1 MEKTELTELEILV
14 LNSLKDQDE
23 YDDLP
28 TSSVGNLTESTGICT
43 KSIRGVLSS
52 LIKKDLVT
60 STTYPNGKIA
70 FQYLYKQ
77 IPCRGAT
84 AKRALLTKNGGTA
97 VPNANVM
104 KELIKTMKETMGRLY
119 CLKTG
124 WDYDNLTLIQSSL
137 INAYCTQLFINNGDE
152 EKALQ
157 ILQDQVSTFTFKF
170 TENA

>member
-1 MEKTELTELEILV
+1 
-14 LNSLKDQDE
+14 
-23 YDDLP
+23 
-28 TSSVGNLTESTGICT
+28 
-43 KSIRGVLSS
+43 
-52 LIKKDLVT
+52 
-60 STTYPNGKIA
+60 
-70 FQYLYKQ
+70 
-77 IPCRGAT
+77 
-84 AKRALLTKNGGTA
+84 
-97 VPNANVM
+97 M

-170 TENA
+170 SENA

>member
-1 MEKTELTELEILV
+1 
-14 LNSLKDQDE
+14 
-23 YDDLP
+23 
-28 TSSVGNLTESTGICT
+28 
-43 KSIRGVLSS
+43 
-52 LIKKDLVT
+52 
-60 STTYPNGKIA
+60 
-70 FQYLYKQ
+70 
-77 IPCRGAT
+77 
-84 AKRALLTKNGGTA
+84 
-97 VPNANVM
+97 M

>member
-1 MEKTELTELEILV
+1 
-14 LNSLKDQDE
+14 
-23 YDDLP
+23 
-28 TSSVGNLTESTGICT
+28 
-43 KSIRGVLSS
+43 
-52 LIKKDLVT
+52 
-60 STTYPNGKIA
+60 
-70 FQYLYKQ
+70 
-77 IPCRGAT
+77 
-84 AKRALLTKNGGTA
+84 
-97 VPNANVM
+97 M

-157 ILQDQVSTFTFKF
+157 ILQDQVNSFTFKF

>member
-1 MEKTELTELEILV
+1 
-14 LNSLKDQDE
+14 
-23 YDDLP
+23 
-28 TSSVGNLTESTGICT
+28 
-43 KSIRGVLSS
+43 
-52 LIKKDLVT
+52 
-60 STTYPNGKIA
+60 
-70 FQYLYKQ
+70 
-77 IPCRGAT
+77 
-84 AKRALLTKNGGTA
+84 
-97 VPNANVM
+97 M

-170 TENA
+170 TDNA

>member
-1 MEKTELTELEILV
+1 
-14 LNSLKDQDE
+14 
-23 YDDLP
+23 
-28 TSSVGNLTESTGICT
+28 
-43 KSIRGVLSS
+43 
-52 LIKKDLVT
+52 
-60 STTYPNGKIA
+60 
-70 FQYLYKQ
+70 
-77 IPCRGAT
+77 
-84 AKRALLTKNGGTA
+84 
-97 VPNANVM
+97 M

-157 ILQDQVSTFTFKF
+157 ILQEQVNSFTFKF

>member
-1 MEKTELTELEILV
+1 
-14 LNSLKDQDE
+14 
-23 YDDLP
+23 
-28 TSSVGNLTESTGICT
+28 
-43 KSIRGVLSS
+43 
-52 LIKKDLVT
+52 
-60 STTYPNGKIA
+60 
-70 FQYLYKQ
+70 
-77 IPCRGAT
+77 
-84 AKRALLTKNGGTA
+84 
-97 VPNANVM
+97 M
-104 KELIKTMKETMGRLY
+104 KELIQTMKETMGRLY

>member
-1 MEKTELTELEILV
+1 
-14 LNSLKDQDE
+14 
-23 YDDLP
+23 
-28 TSSVGNLTESTGICT
+28 
-43 KSIRGVLSS
+43 
-52 LIKKDLVT
+52 
-60 STTYPNGKIA
+60 
-70 FQYLYKQ
+70 
-77 IPCRGAT
+77 
-84 AKRALLTKNGGTA
+84 
-97 VPNANVM
+97 M

-157 ILQDQVSTFTFKF
+157 ILQDQVNTFTFKF